1 MTGTGL
7 PTPFCHISGECLG
20 EGVLIGAP
28 DGQCRPADIDIHTAY
43 RRDTAQVHKIT
54 GAASYKTVGRQLRR
68 DFLHRTAV
76 FDDLGLTVPAAQVV
90 QQVVLAHLHIGD
102 FRCIQQPRH
111 GAVLDDNVR
120 RRSLLTGALLQC
132 LQRPRQIHMEGVPL
146 YRLYNKA
153 QRADTVPVQRE
164 LLQIRAKMRMTS

>member
-1 MTGTGL
+1 M
-7 PTPFCHISGECLG
+7 LG
-20 EGVLIGAP
+20 KGVLVGAP

-54 GAASYKTVGRQLRR
+54 GAASHKAVGRQLRR

-120 RRSLLTGALLQC
+120 RRSLLTGAFLQHLHARVRYIWKEYHC
-132 LQRPRQIHMEGVPL
+132 IGFTIKPSAPTL
-146 YRLYNKA
+146 YPFSANCCKF
-153 QRADTVPVQRE
+153 VQ
-164 LLQIRAKMRMTS
+164 KMRMTS

>member
-1 MTGTGL
+1 M
-7 PTPFCHISGECLG
+7 
-20 EGVLIGAP
+20 
-28 DGQCRPADIDIHTAY
+28 
-43 RRDTAQVHKIT
+43 
-54 GAASYKTVGRQLRR
+54 
-68 DFLHRTAV
+68 
-76 FDDLGLTVPAAQVV
+76 
-90 QQVVLAHLHIGD
+90 LAHLHIGD

-120 RRSLLTGALLQC
+120 RRSLLTGALLQH

-164 LLQIRAKMRMTS
+164 LLQICAKNEDDVLICLPDFFGQFHAGHLRHINVQI